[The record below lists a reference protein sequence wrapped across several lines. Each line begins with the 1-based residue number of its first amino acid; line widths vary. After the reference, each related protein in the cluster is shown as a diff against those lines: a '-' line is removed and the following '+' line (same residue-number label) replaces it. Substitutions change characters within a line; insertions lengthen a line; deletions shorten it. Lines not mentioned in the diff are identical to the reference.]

1 MAGAGDHRQ
10 AYDLLAR
17 GDVEGALRLTAAL
30 LAQPVPT
37 AGAYAA
43 RAAVLK
49 AAGRP
54 QEALKVNR
62 EAVARYPQSG
72 ATWHN
77 LAATLGDLGHADG
90 AARAARQAIGLGIA
104 APETRL
110 VLARA
115 LQAEQQF
122 DEAEQAF
129 AEALRLRPDYVD
141 ANNELAQLMWMR
153 TGDRDTALKPLE
165 RAVASAPGNPGLAY
179 ALAMAQEFTGQK
191 EAARA
196 TAEQALARSPQD
208 RRLLSLAVELSCKLG
223 DAAAAVRWAAQA
235 QGEDPVAKAL
245 QAQAQLAA
253 GDGFA
258 AAAAAEAA
266 VRQQPTDQYSIALL
280 ATAWRMTGDPRYREV
295 YAYDRLVA
303 AYDIVDPDTAD
314 GAAFLEALRGSLRK
328 LHRYTTHPFGQS
340 VRQGSQATLR
350 LDGTHEPPIERLLG
364 LLREAV
370 DRRAREVGS
379 GPGMFERRNTGSAE
393 FSGTWSIRLMG
404 AQGHHADHI
413 HPMGWISSAFY
424 VSVPDDVRDETAR
437 PGWIKFGEPGV
448 ATAQPMAAERFVQ
461 PRAGRLVLFPS
472 YMWHG
477 TVPYASAAER
487 MTVAFDAL
495 PRPA

>member
-1 MAGAGDHRQ
+1 MSAPDHRQ
-10 AYDLLAR
+10 AYQLLQR
-17 GDVEGALRLTAAL
+17 GDVDGALRFTAAL
-30 LAQPVPT
+30 LAQPLPS

-54 QEALKVNR
+54 QEALTVNR
-62 EAVARYPQSG
+62 EAVQRYPTSG
-72 ATWHN
+72 VTWHN
-77 LAATLGDLGHADG
+77 LASTLGDLGQGKEAV
-90 AARAARQAIGLGIA
+90 AVAQRAIGMGLA

-115 LQAEQQF
+115 LQLEQRF
-122 DEAEQAF
+122 DEAEAVF
-129 AEALRLRPDYVD
+129 GEALALRPDYEE
-141 ANNELAQLMWMR
+141 AANELAQLVWMR
-153 TGDRDTALKPLE
+153 TGDAE
-165 RAVASAPGNPGLAY
+165 RALTPLRRSVAGHPGHAGLAY

-191 EAARA
+191 QAARA
-196 TAEQALARSPQD
+196 TAEQALARIPGD
-208 RRLLSLAVELSCKLG
+208 RRLLSLVVELCCKLG
-223 DAAAAVRWAAQA
+223 DAQAAVRWAAQA
-235 QGEDPVAKAL
+235 AGDDPVAKAL
-245 QAQAQLAA
+245 QAQALLAL
-253 GDGFA
+253 GDGDGA
-258 AAAAAEAA
+258 AKAAEVA

-280 ATAWRMTGDPRYREV
+280 ATAWRMSGDARYSGL
-295 YAYDRLVA
+295 YDYDSLVA

-314 GAAFLEALRGSLRK
+314 GAAFLEELRGSLRR

-350 LDGTHEPPIERLLG
+350 LDGGHEPAIERLLD
-364 LLREAV
+364 LLRDAV
-370 DRRAREVGS
+370 ARRVAEVGAGDDMFRRRA
-379 GPGMFERRNTGSAE
+379 TGAAD
-393 FSGTWSIRLMG
+393 FSGAWSIRLMG
-404 AQGHHADHI
+404 AEGHHADHI

-424 VSVPDDVRDETAR
+424 VSVPDDVADEQAR

-487 MTVAFDAL
+487 MTVAFDAV
-495 PRPA
+495 PRLG